1 MAQDKDV
8 LCILYR
14 KFNQQVSEK
23 PENTLKLQ
31 KYSENNTVKLVLLF
45 AAIKIEW
52 QHCLERRC
60 CHVK

>member
-31 KYSENNTVKLVLLF
+31 KYSENNTAKLVLLF
-45 AAIKIEW
+45 A
-52 QHCLERRC
+52 
-60 CHVK
+60 V